1 VTRGPT
7 HAAVAVGDALPDLAL
22 PALTRTTIALYA
34 AGSGDHVPLHIDSDF
49 ARAAGYPDVF
59 MHGALGMAYVGRLL
73 EQWVGPEAVLE
84 LDLRFRAIT
93 YPGEQLTATGRVTE
107 KLDQGQ
113 VKIAVKLAN
122 PEGQAKL
129 SGHARIA
136 LP

>member
-7 HAAVAVGDALPDLAL
+7 YAAVSVGDTLPDLAL

-49 ARAAGYPDVF
+49 AQAAGYPDVF
-59 MHGALGMAYVGRLL
+59 MHGALGMAYIGRLL
-73 EQWVGPEAVLE
+73 EQWVGPEAVHE

-113 VKIAVKLAN
+113 VKVAVKLAN

-129 SGHARIA
+129 SGHARIV